1 MVHIRRHVFEK
12 NNLLTFMAVVVS
24 FLELPPI
31 QQSSTLLD
39 NYNETWVDDEDEPQ
53 GSCIDYKS
61 PLEHNVQSFTG
72 MLHSL
77 FFGKL

>member
-1 MVHIRRHVFEK
+1 
-12 NNLLTFMAVVVS
+12 MAVVVS

-61 PLEHNVQSFTG
+61 PLEPNVQSFTG